1 MITFTPSES
10 QLVRAHGYDATT
22 QIGMIAADAMSERM
36 KRKLG
41 AFVPRQKLPG
51 EAPPATYNIMDKRNK
66 YSPPPEPFVR
76 PGANDH
82 LKCKS
87 VGVPT

>member
-1 MITFTPSES
+1 M
-10 QLVRAHGYDATT
+10 
-22 QIGMIAADAMSERM
+22 MAADAMSERM

-41 AFVPRQKLPG
+41 SFEPRQKLPG
-51 EAPPATYNIMDKRNK
+51 EAPPAQYDRMAKKNR
-66 YSPPPEPFVR
+66 YVPPPEPFVR